1 MNTESRL
8 HHGVQALLQK
18 EQGWN
23 VVVDVVD
30 VHVEHFVPSIAG
42 IWRLAMLF
50 TVQFDRMIGLS
61 VECDD

>member
-1 MNTESRL
+1 MNAKSRL

-18 EQGWN
+18 DQGWN

-42 IWRLAMLF
+42 IWRLAVLF
-50 TVQFDRMIGLS
+50 TV
-61 VECDD
+61 

>member
-18 EQGWN
+18 DQGWN

-30 VHVEHFVPSIAG
+30 VHAEHFVPSFIF
-42 IWRLAMLF
+42 ILF
-50 TVQFDRMIGLS
+50 CALK
-61 VECDD
+61 